1 METTN
6 GKSIVAIKKK
16 DFRMPTISIAGLTL
30 DEQTY
35 APTVNISFEYFKT
48 NSGVIIGGHI
58 IASIKGV
65 VSISDNGSGTSSGSL
80 VMQRLKNVRDLGKV
94 TQCIQ
99 VNIPN
104 FDPLNNKAK
113 ITSVSIDQGPDPTW
127 VNQGAYSIELK
138 GLVSNLPGG
147 NPYNITAADGVT
159 QLSRTESIEIGE
171 NSHGY
176 IYNSQGVS
184 KAYVKFNNSVTLKCE
199 PYCSNVNP
207 IDVLKKIVQIGPQNQ
222 IFNQYRSWTSYL
234 QSRNLEI
241 NTDGTITFSS
251 GIILTPYAV
260 SALVDLNFAE
270 SQTYENKDKTYTTS
284 GTITGLVPVSF
295 SDLVTVGSSCSQSK
309 LTAAFSTFNII
320 KNLYS
325 DFGSWGGSTL
335 TLVPKDCDIDVD
347 NPFAPLCGDAY
358 EDDEDPNEDTDEI
371 KPSTVNVTTSRTDG
385 TINFSFEWSTTQ
397 NDGGKCVTNGIRRET
412 TVEITERQP
421 NFVEHYIPSYGTLLQ
436 NMNCNSAK
444 RISVTNSV
452 TYPQESCGQN
462 IECEAN
468 EGQTIDVSKYFGEGR
483 WLIIGHSITQTTNS
497 YTDKRDY
504 IECRV

>member
-1 METTN
+1 M
-6 GKSIVAIKKK
+6 S
-16 DFRMPTISIAGLTL
+16 TITIAGLTL
-30 DEQTY
+30 DERTY

-48 NSGVIIGGHI
+48 DSGVVIGGHI

-65 VSISDNGSGTSSGSL
+65 VSISDDESGVSTGSL
-80 VMQRLKNVRDLGKV
+80 VMQRLKNVRDLGKI
-94 TQCIQ
+94 TQCIT
-99 VNIPN
+99 VSIPN
-104 FDPLNNKAK
+104 FDPLNSKAK
-113 ITSVSIDQGPDPTW
+113 ITSVNIDQGPDPTW

-138 GLVSNLPGG
+138 GLVSNLPGS

-159 QLSRTESIEIGE
+159 QLSRIESIEIGE

-176 IYNSQGVS
+176 IYNSQGIS

-199 PYCSNVNP
+199 SYCSNINP
-207 IDVLKKIVQIGPQNQ
+207 IDVLKKIAQIGPQNQ

-251 GIILTPYAV
+251 SMILTPHAV
-260 SALVDLNFAE
+260 SALVDLNFTE
-270 SQTYENKDKTYTTS
+270 NQTYENKDKTYTTS

-309 LTAAFSTFNII
+309 LAAALSTFNTV

-325 DFGSWGGSTL
+325 DLNSWSGNKL
-335 TLVPKDCDIDVD
+335 NLQAKDCDIDEN
-347 NPFAPLCGDAY
+347 NPFAPLCADAY
-358 EDDEDPNEDTDEI
+358 EDEEDSNEDTDEI

-385 TINFSFEWSTTQ
+385 TINFSFEWATTQ
-397 NDGGKCVTNGIRRET
+397 NDGGKCITNGIVRET
-412 TVEITERQP
+412 TVEIIERQP

-444 RISVTNSV
+444 RISVTNTV
-452 TYPQESCGQN
+452 TYPQDNCGKN

-468 EGQTIDVSKYFGEGR
+468 EGQTIDISKYFGNDR
-483 WLIIGHSITQTTNS
+483 WIIIGHNTTQTTNS
-497 YTDKRDY
+497 YIDKKDY